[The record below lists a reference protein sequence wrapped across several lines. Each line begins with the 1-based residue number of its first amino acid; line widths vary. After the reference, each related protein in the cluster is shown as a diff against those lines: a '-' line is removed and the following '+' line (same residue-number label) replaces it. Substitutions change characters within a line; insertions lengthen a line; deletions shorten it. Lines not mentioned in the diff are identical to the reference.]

1 VKISARYEV
10 LGLLGQGGM
19 GVVYHVRDTTRGRE
33 NALKTLAPGRSE
45 DIVERFLTEAQVMF
59 RLEHD
64 NIVRVYDF
72 GKDGETYFLT
82 MELIRGKNLRQLLN
96 ARQNKGFPLNEVIRM
111 GIETADA
118 LNYAHSQKPEAVV
131 HRDIKPVNI
140 MIEEE
145 TGTRRRHRLRHREA
159 DGRHR
164 RRDASRERSL
174 AHRLRRHRPYSR
186 PSSSSPPD
194 PGAGS
199 TRGSTSTRSASCCS
213 RSTPAAT
220 SSRVSPPTRSSCT
233 IARSKPGSVR

>member
-1 VKISARYEV
+1 MKISARYEV

-33 NALKTLAPGRSE
+33 NALKTLAPGRSD

-96 ARQNKGFPLNEVIRM
+96 ARQNKGFPLVEVVRM

-140 MIEEE
+140 MIEES
-145 TGTRRRHRLRHREA
+145 TGRVVVTDFGIAKLMA
-159 DGRHR
+159 DSGGGENQVGNDLSRTVFAGTTGFTISTCGNELIWATGAKSR
-164 RRDASRERSL
+164 IAS
-174 AHRLRRHRPYSR
+174 
-186 PSSSSPPD
+186 
-194 PGAGS
+194 
-199 TRGSTSTRSASCCS
+199 
-213 RSTPAAT
+213 
-220 SSRVSPPTRSSCT
+220 
-233 IARSKPGSVR
+233 